1 MTDVLFPTL
10 VLVTWVAI
18 GLASVIFLGRRG
30 RRSPAWYLIGV
41 VLGPVLLPIALELGQ
56 RHGVLLS
63 RADSTSTEEPT
74 LTVLAA
80 VDGSRESD
88 DALLDAARVLAP
100 KGAQFVLLTVLDPD
114 VGSTDPQAQVDA
126 RALLESRAATLP
138 ETYLPPAFEVTMGD
152 AGQAILDRAAAC
164 GADIVVMGRRGRGF
178 SERILGSVADYVVRR
193 SSMPVLLGRAPALV
207 R

>member
-1 MTDVLFPTL
+1 MTGLLFPAL

-30 RRSPAWYLIGV
+30 RRSPAWWVIGA

-63 RADSTSTEEPT
+63 RADSPSAEEPAM
-74 LTVLAA
+74 TVLAA

-88 DALLDAARVLAP
+88 EALHDAARVLAP
-100 KGAQFVLLTVLDPD
+100 KGARFVLLTVLDPD
-114 VGSTDPQAQVDA
+114 VGSNDPQAQLDA
-126 RALLESRAATLP
+126 RALLESRAGTLP
-138 ETYLPPAFEVTMGD
+138 EGSLPPAFEVTMGD
-152 AGQAILDRAAAC
+152 PGQAILDRAAAC
-164 GADIVVMGRRGRGF
+164 HADLVVMGRRGQGF

-193 SSMPVLLGRAPALV
+193 TSLPVLLGRAPALV